1 MTANEFLLKL
11 RNTTFMLSSG
21 NIPLFINGSQVE
33 NVTCS
38 IEGEGAN
45 IRISMTVKNQ
55 SIKKGDR
62 FLCIDTVAMNNTKK
76 IAYIKDK
83 EYISEMDTCI
93 TDEQGIKSHH
103 WDEKVG
109 VWDYF
114 MKLNN

>member
-1 MTANEFLLKL
+1 MDYEKKHKEDLRTAKGWLAIAKENNNKIAIQIIENLFPELKESNEA
-11 RNTTFMLSSG
+11 
-21 NIPLFINGSQVE
+21 IE
-33 NVTCS
+33 N
-38 IEGEGAN
+38 
-45 IRISMTVKNQ
+45 
-55 SIKKGDR
+55 GDR
-62 FLCIDTVAMNNTKK
+62 FLCIDTVTMYGTGK

-83 EYISEMDTCI
+83 EYISEMDNCI